1 MNIYMNNLQL
11 RHHNQAYPLIQKTTQ
26 KTKLTLINHPPL
38 WRLHTII
45 TIIIII
51 HLDTI
56 NMTII
61 ITRSPLG
68 DRPLG
73 PPMVNCTGETPVI
86 DQHVFTNLIINILI
100 IDNNQNQVPAKCSTQ
115 LKRLIE
121 SQTSVEVVGTSR
133 EEVIVI
139 FVSIIINIIVNTTTT
154 VSVMG
159 G

>member
-1 MNIYMNNLQL
+1 MP
-11 RHHNQAYPLIQKTTQ
+11 RHNQAYPLIQKTTQ
-26 KTKLTLINHPPL
+26 KIKLTLTNHPPL

-86 DQHVFTNLIINILI
+86 DQHVFTNLIINMFTNLI
-100 IDNNQNQVPAKCSTQ
+100 INMFSP
-115 LKRLIE
+115 I
-121 SQTSVEVVGTSR
+121 
-133 EEVIVI
+133 
-139 FVSIIINIIVNTTTT
+139 
-154 VSVMG
+154 
-159 G
+159 

>member
-1 MNIYMNNLQL
+1 M
-11 RHHNQAYPLIQKTTQ
+11 
-26 KTKLTLINHPPL
+26 
-38 WRLHTII
+38 
-45 TIIIII
+45 
-51 HLDTI
+51 
-56 NMTII
+56 
-61 ITRSPLG
+61 
-68 DRPLG
+68 
-73 PPMVNCTGETPVI
+73 
-86 DQHVFTNLIINILI
+86 FTNLIITILI

-139 FVSIIINIIVNTTTT
+139 FVSIMINIIVNTTTT